1 MSSGAFSGKKKKAL
15 LQAKRKT
22 QRERAEGAAAPPQ
35 PEQRAPA
42 AEAGAGARPR
52 LKTVLA
58 REDEADVQRGRLD
71 ATRPLELTQAA
82 RDGLLP
88 AWPDALQPPVS
99 MPLRPQWTYE
109 DSAAALEAREA
120 AAFAAWDAQLQA
132 AHASQGLSRYER
144 NLRVWA
150 QLWRTLEVSDAL
162 LLVVDA
168 RTPLISFPAPL
179 YEAAASRGMPLV
191 VLLNKA
197 DLLPEDTV
205 EAWCAHLRQRFPRL
219 TAVIPFRADPG
230 AAPKGFKR
238 GQRKTGYSRWRA
250 GGEPVRNDVD
260 ALLRAV
266 KALPVTRHGMQR
278 TFGDFWS
285 TAHEAAAADEAAEA
299 GGSGGGGDAAA
310 AVPPASSA
318 SSASDEEEEE
328 EEEEQEGGGARA
340 AAGDAARAAAALAQS
355 EGWAAQHSDAAGHA
369 QHSDAA
375 RMLQLYVTLGVVGEP
390 NQGKSAVINR
400 LFRAPVVKASPTPGC
415 TKHLQTLHL
424 QPLVRLADCPGLVFP
439 KVGVPLGM
447 QLLCG
452 NTPIAQAREPF
463 STIRYLAEAGV
474 HPPLQAAYGL
484 SVNDAAEHSCTTAG
498 AWSPYALC
506 EALAVKRS
514 FLTRGGRPDVFRA
527 ANRVLRD
534 ALAGKN
540 IRLAF
545 VPPGMPPRAWAEPA
559 EEGMPA
565 GDGQTEE
572 QGAAAASD
580 GDASSSEAD
589 EDEERA
595 AAANPFAAL
604 GEEE

>member
-22 QRERAEGAAAPPQ
+22 QRERAEGVVNPA

-42 AEAGAGARPR
+42 AAAGAGARPR

-71 ATRPLELTQAA
+71 ATRLLELTPAA
-82 RDGLLP
+82 REGLLP

-120 AAFAAWDAQLQA
+120 AAFAAWDTQLQA
-132 AHASQGLSRYER
+132 AHAEQGLSRYER
-144 NLRVWA
+144 NQRVWA

-179 YEAAASRGMPLV
+179 YEAAAARGLPTVM
-191 VLLNKA
+191 LLNKA
-197 DLLPEDTV
+197 DLLPEPVV
-205 EAWCAHLRQRFPRL
+205 EAWCAHLRQRFPHL
-219 TAVIPFRADPG
+219 TSVVPFRADPG
-230 AAPKGFKR
+230 APPKGFKR
-238 GQRKTGYSRWRA
+238 GPRKTGYSRWRA
-250 GGEPVRNDVD
+250 GGEPVANDVE
-260 ALLRAV
+260 ALLRVV
-266 KALPVTRHGMQR
+266 KTLPVTRHGVQR
-278 TFGDFWS
+278 TFADFWS
-285 TAHEAAAADEAAEA
+285 AAHEVAAHEAAVAGGCGGGAAAE
-299 GGSGGGGDAAA
+299 

-318 SSASDEEEEE
+318 SSASEEEEGE
-328 EEEEQEGGGARA
+328 EEDDDDARA

-355 EGWAAQHSDAAGHA
+355 EGWAAQLPASDAAGLA
-369 QHSDAA
+369 QHADAA
-375 RMLQLYVTLGVVGEP
+375 RMLQPYVTLGVVGEP
-390 NQGKSAVINR
+390 NMGKSAVINR

-474 HPPLQAAYGL
+474 HPPLPTAYGL
-484 SVNDAAEHSCTTAG
+484 SISDAAEHSCTTAG

-545 VPPGMPPRAWAEPA
+545 VPPGMPPRAWAEL
-559 EEGMPA
+559 A
-565 GDGQTEE
+565 GGGQTDEH
-572 QGAAAASD
+572 GAAATVGAAAVAE
-580 GDASSSEAD
+580 GDASSTSDA
-589 EDEERA
+589 DEERA

-604 GEEE
+604 GEE